1 MSPDPTSREPADW
14 TRGGEGLAFA
24 RCRACGHIQYFRRPF
39 CPSCGGGDLAVAQ
52 ASGRGRV
59 YALTTVA
66 RAPSRELAAHAPYV
80 VALVDAEEGFRF
92 MAHAAEGLA
101 IGAPVNT
108 AFRAFG
114 AVRVPYCLPQERE

>member
-1 MSPDPTSREPADW
+1 MRPNPSGREPADW

-24 RCRACGHIQYFRRPF
+24 RCRACGDVQYFRRPF
-39 CPSCGGGDLAVAQ
+39 CPACGARDLAVAQ

-66 RAPSRELAAHAPYV
+66 RAPSPELAAHAPYV
-80 VALVDAEEGFRF
+80 VALIDAEEGFRF

-101 IGAPVNT
+101 IGAPVRT
-108 AFRAFG
+108 AFRTFG
-114 AVRVPYCLPQERE
+114 AGSVPYCLPQELE

>member
-1 MSPDPTSREPADW
+1 MSPEPIDAADW
-14 TRGGEGLAFA
+14 TRGGEGLAYA
-24 RCRACGHIQYFRRPF
+24 RCRPCGHVQYFRRPF
-39 CPSCGGGDLAVAQ
+39 CPACGATDLAEAT

-66 RAPSRELAAHAPYV
+66 RAPTPEWRAHAPYV
-80 VALVDAEEGFRF
+80 IALVDAEEGFRF

-101 IGAPVNT
+101 IGEPVRT

-114 AVRVPYCLPQERE
+114 AGKVPYCVPEEQD